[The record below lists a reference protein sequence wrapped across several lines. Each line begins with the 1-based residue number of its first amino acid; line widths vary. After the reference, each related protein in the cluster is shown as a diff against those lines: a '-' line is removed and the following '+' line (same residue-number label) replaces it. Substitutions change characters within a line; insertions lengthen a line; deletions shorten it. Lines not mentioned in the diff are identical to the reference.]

1 MCECVCV
8 LVYVCGE
15 VKGQSIG
22 DDSFPFLCGSQD
34 PAEIVQL
41 GGYLTGLSAH
51 FLYAVLVLKLT
62 IIHMSQV

>member
-1 MCECVCV
+1 MCECVCAC
-8 LVYVCGE
+8 VC
-15 VKGQSIG
+15 VCRDQRKSIG

-34 PAEIVQL
+34 PAEIVQF
-41 GGYLTGLSAH
+41 GDYLTGLSAH